1 MLQSYRCAG
10 KAIHLFSTRKFA
22 AQATVTEAPTK
33 LKKFWKQATIGEEE
47 DGYSVLLDGRP
58 LKTPAGL
65 PVRIPLNR
73 KTLAVLTAVEWE
85 MQDQVLKSYSLP
97 LTSIVMRSLDSLKS
111 EAIREGVIDNLMG
124 YVHTDAVCYQQE
136 YPESFV
142 KLQQEYWQPI
152 IDWVNQKYS
161 VNVKTTSSILRV
173 EQPAEVVRKFR
184 ETILGYDEF
193 SLAAFEKVVLRT
205 KSFMIGLALVER
217 EISVD
222 FATMAARLEVHHQIQ
237 KWGEVEDAHD
247 VDREDLQRQ
256 LGSAVATLIK

>member
-1 MLQSYRCAG
+1 MITGYRIALRG
-10 KAIHLFSTRKFA
+10 IRSLSKRKFA

-33 LKKFWKQATIGEEE
+33 LKKFWKEATIGEQE
-47 DGYSVLLDGRP
+47 DGYSILLDGRP
-58 LKTPAGL
+58 LKTPAGV
-65 PVRIPLNR
+65 PVRIPLEKR
-73 KTLAVLTAVEWE
+73 TLAVLTAAEWE

-97 LTSIVMRSLDSLKS
+97 LTSIVMRSLDSLQS
-111 EAIREGVIDNLMG
+111 EAIREGVIENLMG
-124 YVHTDAVCYQQE
+124 YVHTDAVCYQQD

-142 KLQQEYWQPI
+142 KLQQEYWNPVI
-152 IDWVNQKYS
+152 EWVNRKYS

-173 EQPAEVVRKFR
+173 EQPAEVVEKFR
-184 ETILGYDEF
+184 EIIQGYDAF
-193 SLAAFEKVVLRT
+193 TLAAFEKIVLRT

-237 KWGEVEDAHD
+237 RWGEVEDAHD

-256 LGSAVATLIK
+256 LGSAVAPLIK